1 LTTVT
6 KSALVPHSAAQ
17 MYELVKDVD
26 GYAAF
31 LPWCSA
37 SRTISSSGER
47 LCGEIEVSRAGIRQR
62 FTTCNGLV
70 ENERISI
77 GLEQGPF
84 KRLDGAWTFTALQ
97 DRACKVELTLNFEF
111 SGVLIDKA
119 FGAVFNQIANSL
131 VDAFCKR
138 AGEIYGS

>member
-1 LTTVT
+1 
-6 KSALVPHSAAQ
+6 

-26 GYAAF
+26 GYANF
-31 LPWCSA
+31 LPWCSG
-37 SRTISSSGER
+37 SRLVSATEDRI
-47 LCGEIEVSRAGIRQR
+47 CGEIEVSRAGIRQS

-70 ENERISI
+70 RNEQITI
-77 GLEQGPF
+77 GLEKGPF
-84 KRLDGAWTFTALQ
+84 KSLDGGWNFTPLQ
-97 DRACKVELTLNFEF
+97 EQACKVELTLNFEF

-138 AGEIYGS
+138 AGEVYGS